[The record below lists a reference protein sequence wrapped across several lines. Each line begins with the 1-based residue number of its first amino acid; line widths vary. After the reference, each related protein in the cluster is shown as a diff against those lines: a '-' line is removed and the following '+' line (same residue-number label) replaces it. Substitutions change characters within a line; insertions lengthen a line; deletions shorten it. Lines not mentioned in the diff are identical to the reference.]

1 MSTTPKFQ
9 LFLGFLVDEIFRS
22 ALEEVDE
29 EVKIFFIQNDENYL
43 QRVRHNG
50 VLYLGKFLGHKSDLE
65 SLRSVEENIY
75 SLLSRLVP
83 NYDFKKT
90 PLRLFPA
97 EISEITKKSFA
108 PIALAEPK

>member
-1 MSTTPKFQ
+1 MNITPKFQ

-65 SLRSVEENIY
+65 SLRTVEENIY
-75 SLLSRLVP
+75 SLLSRLLP
-83 NYDFKKT
+83 NYDFRKT

-97 EISEITKKSFA
+97 EVSEIKKNNNSS
-108 PIALAEPK
+108 IALVEPK